1 MEEMLGRCRKNS
13 NSQTWTRLKLMDLT
27 SGKLTFDD
35 SVEIKLKSRLF
46 QTCCSEVLLFGM
58 FGFLVRKFPFSL

>member
-1 MEEMLGRCRKNS
+1 MEEMLGRCRNNS

-35 SVEIKLKSRLF
+35 SV
-46 QTCCSEVLLFGM
+46 
-58 FGFLVRKFPFSL
+58 